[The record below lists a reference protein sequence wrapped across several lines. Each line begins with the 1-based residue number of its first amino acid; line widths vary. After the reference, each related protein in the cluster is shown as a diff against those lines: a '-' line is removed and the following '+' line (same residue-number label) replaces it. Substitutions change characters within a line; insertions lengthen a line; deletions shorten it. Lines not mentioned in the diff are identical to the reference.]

1 MEGLK
6 AGIEEYIATWQDY
19 VVPVM
24 VEIYPQIQQ
33 YNPYESTAPARKTFS
48 GTIPEYQTGGY
59 VLYWF
64 SFVTR
69 RRICDTENETNTI
82 AFGDIEINVN
92 TTGGVDGADLWNEF
106 EREARRRGVSL
117 VQ

>member
-1 MEGLK
+1 
-6 AGIEEYIATWQDY
+6 
-19 VVPVM
+19 M

-59 VLYWF
+59 VPYTGLALLHAGEY
-64 SFVTR
+64 V
-69 RRICDTENETNTI
+69 IPKNETNTI